1 MQKGKIGQTI
11 FNCVIFG
18 ILFASLTFT
27 ICNIDS
33 KEQLYGVTNS
43 TELPQASADGIWL
56 GNFQGEVDK
65 YYQENFPLRTAMV
78 RWNNQ
83 LLYWIKGI
91 INGSIIVG
99 KDGWLYS
106 EEYVANAFSD
116 IPDATK
122 SLVEEY
128 ALKVKQCQEII
139 EKSGKEF
146 VYIITPSKAEMYP
159 ENLPYRYLP
168 LSSKRDKIV
177 NCYDYLLQR
186 LTDEGIEV
194 VDMLSILKEAEGEI
208 PFFSKTGTHWNYYAA
223 SIGASSVL
231 NRLGYENVT
240 VEVEPMKEPQGT
252 EQDLYLLT
260 NIYRG
265 EVDKEYYHT
274 KLDFSEYA
282 EREERNVL
290 EMGTS
295 FSGELASSLAPDG
308 TMWFDKYVRFQYFIL
323 KNTYCGDQI
332 TVESGNFNN
341 EALLDE
347 ILKADI
353 IILENNNSYVPD
365 SHIEFVDYIIS
376 HEEDII
382 NGEGNQDDFIKIDD
396 EVILDFSN
404 GGSVEEYTRI
414 GFYAGEENGRW
425 SKENAELA
433 IKLCAEQ
440 DIVLDFSENLFLEDT
455 VIAFNN
461 MVVWDGTV
469 DSKEALKNIVIPV
482 EMINNKK
489 MNFIQIKS
497 PQKLLSLKEKG
508 MGEDERITAQ
518 WWNKVII
525 RKGEK

>member
-1 MQKGKIGQTI
+1 MQKGKSRQSVFI
-11 FNCVIFG
+11 CVVFG
-18 ILFASLTFT
+18 ILFVSLSFT
-27 ICNIDS
+27 ICNVDS

-43 TELPQASADGIWL
+43 AELPRASVDGIWR
-56 GNFQGEVDK
+56 GNFQEEVDK

-83 LLYWIKGI
+83 LLYWMKGI

-106 EEYVANAFSD
+106 NEYVVNAFSD
-116 IPDATK
+116 ISAPTK

-128 ALKVKQCQEII
+128 AAKVKKCQEIL

-146 VYIITPSKAEMYP
+146 IYIITPSKAELYP
-159 ENLPYRYLP
+159 ENLPLRYFP
-168 LSSKRDKIV
+168 LSSQRNRTV
-177 NCYDYLLQR
+177 NCYDYLLES

-194 VDMLSILKEAEGEI
+194 IDMLNILKETEGEI

-231 NRLGYENVT
+231 DRLGYENIDIEVT
-240 VEVEPMKEPQGT
+240 PMKEPQGT

-260 NIYRG
+260 NIYKG

-274 KLDFSEYA
+274 KLHFSEYA
-282 EREERNVL
+282 GKEERNVL

-295 FSGELASSLAPDG
+295 FSGELASSLAPHG
-308 TMWFDKYVRFQYFIL
+308 TMLFNRYVRFQYFIL
-323 KNTYCGDQI
+323 KNTYYGDQI
-332 TVESGNFNN
+332 IVESGNFNN
-341 EALLDE
+341 EDLLEE

-365 SHIEFVDYIIS
+365 SHIEFVDYIIKY
-376 HEEDII
+376 EEDII
-382 NGEGNQDDFIKIDD
+382 NGEGNQEDFIKIDD
-396 EVILDFSN
+396 EIILDFSK
-404 GGSVEEYTRI
+404 GGLAEEYTRL
-414 GFYAGEENGRW
+414 GFYSGEGNGRW

-433 IKLCAEQ
+433 IKLYAEQ
-440 DIVLDFSENLFLEDT
+440 DIILDFSENRFLEDT
-455 VIAFNN
+455 VISFNN
-461 MVVWDGTV
+461 MIVWDGTA
-469 DSKEALKNIVIPV
+469 DSKEALKNIVIPI
-482 EMINNKK
+482 EIINNKK
-489 MNFIQIKS
+489 MNFIQVKS
-497 PQKLLSLKEKG
+497 PQKLSSLKEKG